1 MIKLKELWR
10 QILAGIIAGAGF
22 AAAYIGLQLIWWVA
36 LLIGVAVYGAALL
49 LIERAPEDHE
59 VYVHS
64 NVTQHDVNEAVD
76 YCNQASKQLKQASRT
91 KHIDESVAQTF
102 IQLSELIE
110 HIGTNYAQDAR
121 DLKHSYSFIKMHLPK
136 ILAITEDYVSL
147 SERTVS
153 DHSQQ
158 RLAQVGHMIQDYLP
172 PVQRIHDAC
181 LENDF
186 EKLELETSVLGE
198 VMKMSSKGERV

>member
-10 QILAGIIAGAGF
+10 QILAGLLAGGGF
-22 AAAYIGLQLIWWVA
+22 ALAYIGLHLIWWVA
-36 LLIGVAVYGAALL
+36 LIVGAAVYLAALL

-64 NVTQHDVNEAVD
+64 NITQQDVNDAVD
-76 YCNQASKQLKQASRT
+76 YCNQAAKQLRQASRT
-91 KHIDESVAQTF
+91 KHIDGSVAHTF
-102 IQLSELIE
+102 VQLSDHIE
-110 HIGTNYAQDAR
+110 HIGANYEQDAR

-153 DHSQQ
+153 SQSQQ
-158 RLAQVGHMIQDYLP
+158 RLAQIGHMIQDYLP

-186 EKLELETSVLGE
+186 EKLELETSVLGD
-198 VMKMSSKGERV
+198 VMKMSSKGARI